1 MDELKHFGW
10 IVQEYNIQVVG
21 LSNLLNEIKI
31 YWDKLKTE
39 YEDKYK
45 ESFLIDYEKSKEYI
59 EKMEIYLLY
68 KHEEYPS
75 DIDIACTLASV
86 KLELRCSES
95 DYINF
100 LKDFLR
106 RFENSLD
113 NNQKARIY
121 TNIAFYNDFII
132 ETLEYLLKAKDLD
145 SPFVETYT
153 GLGLYYFSEYQ
164 SNEST
169 ESLAL
174 SQKYFEIAK
183 NIDDGYKYQFNFA
196 VSLYE
201 LKEYEKAKKIFLEL
215 LKKHPDRMRL
225 MLSVAYCEVY
235 LGNKD
240 RAISYLEKVKPGEDE
255 NYDLSTDDISD
266 NQIIDAYYVLEE
278 YDKFLHYYSNEI
290 ICQYYTADWEHYYY
304 TLWLKNKKAKFFELE
319 EKNRRYFEEAIK
331 EAIAD
336 DDYETEEDKK
346 QYIDEWEIDKKTY
359 EDMIARVKSGAS
371 KPIVRLELYPEFSCF
386 MVDCVR
392 HKF

>member
-304 TLWLKNKKAKFFELE
+304 TL
-319 EKNRRYFEEAIK
+319 
-331 EAIAD
+331 
-336 DDYETEEDKK
+336 
-346 QYIDEWEIDKKTY
+346 
-359 EDMIARVKSGAS
+359 
-371 KPIVRLELYPEFSCF
+371 P
-386 MVDCVR
+386 
-392 HKF
+392 